1 MAVDADAVEQLAEAS
16 PDVGR
21 EAGYAVDDIEIDGDS
36 SNQIV
41 TEAPSKRHSPVW
53 MATVVSAAMA
63 VGLVALGGWLGYDS
77 HRNQRADDQRNMF
90 VEVAKQGA
98 MNLTTINYTEVD
110 KDVQRILDSS
120 TGAFRDDFQKRAKPF
135 IDVVKQMRSVSTGIV
150 SDAGLE
156 SRDGNRAQVLVAVS
170 VKTVSAGAPE
180 QEPRRW
186 RMRISV
192 QDNGADAKVSN
203 VEFVP

>member
-1 MAVDADAVEQLAEAS
+1 MAVDADAIEQLAEHS
-16 PDVGR
+16 PDVGS
-21 EAGYAVDDIEIDGDS
+21 EAKHAVDDIEIEGDS
-36 SNQIV
+36 SKQIV
-41 TEAPSKRHSPVW
+41 AEAPSKWRSPVR
-53 MATVVSAAMA
+53 MAVVVSAATG
-63 VGLVALGGWLGYDS
+63 VGLIALGGWLGYDS
-77 HRNQRADDQRNMF
+77 HRYQRADDQRNVF

-120 TGAFRDDFQKRAKPF
+120 TGTFRDDFQKRAKPF

-150 SDAGLE
+150 TDAGLE
-156 SRDGNRAQVLVAVS
+156 SHDGNHAQVLVAVS